1 MNSRFRRITIIFIWC
16 LIVSVK
22 SFAKEGMWIPML
34 LSGALESDMQSMGM
48 RLSAEDI
55 YNINRSSLKDA
66 IVNFGGC
73 TASMISPN
81 GLLLTNHHCGYSHI
95 QSHSSVDNDL
105 LTNGFWAKSN
115 NDELINPDLRVYFIK
130 QIENVSDIILKGLHD
145 QVSEEARQT
154 AIGHRID
161 SLRRVTAGSSHYDVL
176 IRPFYYG
183 NEYYMFIVETFR
195 DVRLVGAPPSSIGK
209 FGGDTDNWMWPRH
222 TGDFALYRIYTGADG
237 KPNTYHEDNVPYQPD
252 HHLPINIKGVAP
264 GDFTMIFG
272 FPGRTTQY
280 LVSSAVDYLVN
291 ITNPHRIKI
300 RETKLDILN
309 RAMSEND
316 TIRIKYAAKYA
327 RTANAYKKWIGENM
341 GLTNFNAIEKKK
353 DLEKEFSSWVQQDQ
367 TRVQRY
373 GQLLSTF
380 EKLYQDQ
387 DKVSIVDTYLSEAV
401 FGVDS
406 FGLASRLFRL
416 LSKSNLSDSDKQETL
431 EFIER
436 FYKDFDRPTDQ
447 KLFTEL
453 IGLYQKNI
461 SAQFIPSSLK
471 KVDAKFQ
478 GMMESYT
485 ADLYQS
491 SIIFN
496 RDALTAAINS
506 WKSGDRKNLR
516 SDPFIKLYDEFSRIS
531 EDKVDPVIYTTST
544 QLEILYRTYVWALKD
559 MDGGRLFYPDAN
571 STMRISYG
579 KAEGSRPRDGM
590 AYLPFTTLDGVMQK
604 EDPNDPEFVVPTK
617 LKQLNE
623 ERDYGI
629 YGPNDTLYVCFLAS
643 NHTTGG
649 NSGSPIIDA
658 NGNLI
663 GLNFD
668 RTWESTMSDVMY
680 DPAICRNISVDVRYI
695 LFIVDKF
702 AGAGYLVDEMTLAGV
717 EQPVEMEY

>member
-1 MNSRFRRITIIFIWC
+1 MNSRFRRITIIFILC

-48 RLSAEDI
+48 KLSAEDI

-105 LTNGFWAKSN
+105 LTDGFWAKSN
-115 NDELINPDLRVYFIK
+115 KDELINPDLRVYFIK
-130 QIENVSDIILKGLHD
+130 QIEDVSDIILKGLHD

-461 SAQFIPSSLK
+461 SAQFIPTSLK

-579 KAEGSRPRDGM
+579 KAEGSKPRDGM

-629 YGPNDTLYVCFLAS
+629 YGSNDTLYVCFLAS

-717 EQPVEMEY
+717 EKPVEMEY